1 MTPAEFQAA
10 REELLAGFAT
20 PKYSTKIFGLLLGY
34 EANSAGRIIKGKERG
49 DPGRNITRT
58 DELII
63 AYLREIKKLGGSI
76 LNAAQYVPELNE
88 DA

>member
-1 MTPAEFQAA
+1 MTPIEFQAA

-63 AYLREIKKLGGSI
+63 AYLREIKARDGHI
-76 LNAAQYVPELNE
+76 LAAAQHVPEPNE
-88 DA
+88 EA